1 MQQSVSP
8 FVSPFAKK
16 VLLSAFCVLAVF
28 QTQNSQAQEAA
39 DTTIGG
45 VVGAGVGALA
55 GRAIG
60 GNDTATI
67 VGAIV
72 GGGLGLLVG
81 HNIGK
86 TEKEQMEISR
96 LQALDED
103 QQQQWQSENSSITIT
118 TKIVREGYY
127 YQSPQTVCRSYV
139 SYININGEHSVENGQ
154 ACHQEGGWI
163 AVKPTEVIYQST
175 SYVSSAEVPAGP
187 RRVVCKSPYPGVF
200 RILDSVTG
208 DTVGAYHYY
217 DVESCELA
225 AQKQR
230 GGLVCLAGYYPGS
243 AIVYD
248 LGSDTYL
255 GQTRKS
261 LRDCIRSLPN

>member
-1 MQQSVSP
+1 M
-8 FVSPFAKK
+8 KK
-16 VLLSAFCVLAVF
+16 LILSACCALAIF

-45 VVGAGVGALA
+45 VVGAGVGAIA
-55 GRAIG
+55 GKAIG

-81 HNIGK
+81 HHIGV
-86 TEKEQMEISR
+86 TEKQQMEISR
-96 LQALDED
+96 LKALDED
-103 QQQQWQSENSSITIT
+103 QPQQWQNETSTVTIT

-127 YQSPQTVCRSYV
+127 YQNPQTVCRSYT
-139 SYININGEHSVENGQ
+139 SYININGERSVESGQ
-154 ACHQEGGWI
+154 ACQQEGGWVV
-163 AVKPTEVIYQST
+163 VKPTEVIYQT
-175 SYVSSAEVPAGP
+175 TTYTTTDEAPAGP

-230 GGLVCLAGYYPGS
+230 GGLVCLAGYYAGS
-243 AIVYD
+243 SIVYD
-248 LGSDTYL
+248 LASDTYL
-255 GQTRKS
+255 GPTRRS